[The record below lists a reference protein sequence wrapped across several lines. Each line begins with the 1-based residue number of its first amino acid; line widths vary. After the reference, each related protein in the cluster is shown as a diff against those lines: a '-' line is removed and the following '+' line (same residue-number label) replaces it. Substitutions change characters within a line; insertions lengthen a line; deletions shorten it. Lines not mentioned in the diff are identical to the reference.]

1 MTLAKKMDS
10 DETSKPKR
18 MHFALTLLLS
28 FLAFPVGY
36 TIDQTFRWT
45 NHWEGFLSG
54 LMQGAIFS
62 VAWCLIYILPWSLI
76 IFGLY
81 RWRRWQRFRT
91 QWILAPSILI
101 VTVMI
106 GSLIFDPP
114 RPANRFKN
122 FAKTELP
129 ANAQNLCFQFRGGGF
144 ADYSDTYYF
153 KTTPEEVDRIIADM
167 GLSEDEFYG
176 REGMSHTT
184 VTQLEGC
191 PDFSSW
197 EGAKQFKGWDERQH
211 WFYYLITDST
221 RTQVYV
227 MVGCI

>member
-1 MTLAKKMDS
+1 
-10 DETSKPKR
+10 
-18 MHFALTLLLS
+18 MHFDLTLLLS
-28 FLAFPVGY
+28 FLAFPFGY

-54 LMQGAIFS
+54 LIQGGMLGIP
-62 VAWCLIYILPWSLI
+62 WCLIYILPWSLI

-101 VTVMI
+101 VAVMI
-106 GSLIFDPP
+106 GSLIVSPP
-114 RPANRFKN
+114 SPAKRFKN

-129 ANAQNLCFQFRGGGF
+129 ANAQDLCFRFSGGGI
-144 ADYSDTYYF
+144 ADYADTYYF
-153 KTTPEEVDRIIADM
+153 KTTSEEVDRIIADM
-167 GLSEDEFYG
+167 GLEEDEFYG

-184 VTQLEGC
+184 ITQLKGC

>member
-1 MTLAKKMDS
+1 MDS
-10 DETSKPKR
+10 DEPSKPKR

-28 FLAFPVGY
+28 FLASPVGY

-45 NHWEGFLSG
+45 NHWDGFLSG
-54 LMQGAIFS
+54 LIQGGMLGIP
-62 VAWCLIYILPWSLI
+62 WCLIYVLPWSLI
-76 IFGLY
+76 ILGLY

-101 VTVMI
+101 VIVMI
-106 GSLIFDPP
+106 GSLIVDPP
-114 RPANRFKN
+114 SPTRRFKN

-129 ANAQNLCFQFRGGGF
+129 ANAQNLNFRFSGGGF
-144 ADYSDTYYF
+144 ADYADTYYF

-167 GLSEDEFYG
+167 GLAEDELYG
-176 REGMSHTT
+176 REGLSHTT
-184 VTQLEGC
+184 VSRLDGC

-197 EGAKQFKGWDERQH
+197 EGAKQFQGWDDRQH

-221 RTQVYV
+221 RTEVYV